1 MGRTRRPALLALA
14 AALGA
19 CSAPPDAGRTRP
31 EAVRTTPFPQRDAR
45 VLGLRVRYVDVGPTD
60 AGTPALPLL
69 LIPGHTSRVEEYDGL
84 VPVLARRHRVV
95 VLDYPGSGF
104 AEKPD
109 REYSLA
115 LYEGVSTALL
125 DQLGIGRAH
134 LAGGSLGGNLVLRL
148 GHRYPDR
155 FERLAPWAPGSAW
168 QASPRVGRALR
179 ALRGYP
185 LFWPIVWIQSR
196 YWYGKDWPGRDAAL
210 ADTFAYYRE
219 VMGPGFVRMYFEMA
233 ADQVER
239 SLFPIAPAIRQPVWL
254 GWGDQD
260 DGAGMGAGV
269 AKLAELLPRCELRVF
284 PGARH
289 SLAAEI
295 PAELAG
301 AIEEFLTRPEHG
313 LPGRAAAREDRGAAG
328 RRLAHTP
335 DTPFLA
341 RPGEGED
348 P

>member
-1 MGRTRRPALLALA
+1 
-14 AALGA
+14 
-19 CSAPPDAGRTRP
+19 
-31 EAVRTTPFPQRDAR
+31 
-45 VLGLRVRYVDVGPTD
+45 VLGLRVRYVDFGPTAPD
-60 AGTPALPLL
+60 AQALPLL
-69 LIPGHTSRVEEYDGL
+69 LIPGHTSRIEEYDGI

-109 REYSLA
+109 VEYSLQ
-115 LYEGVSTALL
+115 LYEDVSTALL

-168 QASPRVGRALR
+168 RASPRVGRVLR

-185 LFWPIVWIQSR
+185 LFWPIVWVQSR

-269 AKLAELLPRCELRVF
+269 AKLARLLPRCELRVF

-295 PAELAG
+295 PDPLAA
-301 AIEEFLTRPEHG
+301 AIEEFLTRPGHE
-313 LPGRAAAREDRGAAG
+313 LPGAASTTSE
-328 RRLAHTP
+328 
-335 DTPFLA
+335 
-341 RPGEGED
+341 
-348 P
+348 

>member
-1 MGRTRRPALLALA
+1 MRRPLARSASLVLA

-19 CSAPPDAGRTRP
+19 CSAPADPGLTRP
-31 EAVRTTPFPQRDAR
+31 QGVRATPLPQRDAR
-45 VLGLRVRYVDVGPTD
+45 VLGLRVRYVDVGP
-60 AGTPALPLL
+60 AQPAAAELPVL

-84 VPVLARRHRVV
+84 VPLLARRRRVV
-95 VLDYPGSGF
+95 VLDYPGSGY

-109 REYSLA
+109 RAYSLA
-115 LYEGVSTALL
+115 LYEDVTTALL

-134 LAGGSLGGNLVLRL
+134 LAGGSQGGNLVLRL
-148 GHRYPDR
+148 GHRHPER

-168 QASPRVGRALR
+168 PAQPRIGRAMR

-185 LFWPIVWIQSR
+185 LFWPIVWVQSR
-196 YWYGKDWPGRDAAL
+196 YWYRKDWPGREAAL

-239 SLFPIAPAIRQPVWL
+239 SLFPLAPAIRQPVWL

-260 DGAGMGAGV
+260 DGANMGEGV
-269 AKLAELLPRCELRVF
+269 ATLAKLLPRCELRVF

-289 SLAAEI
+289 SLAAEV
-295 PAELAG
+295 PAELAA
-301 AIEEFLTRPEHG
+301 AIDE
-313 LPGRAAAREDRGAAG
+313 
-328 RRLAHTP
+328 
-335 DTPFLA
+335 FLA
-341 RPGEGED
+341 RPEAEL